1 LRRSLILATAALISG
16 AALPAA
22 TSPAEASWVR
32 VQFAGRI
39 TQEARSGL
47 EDSGLRFLQYT
58 PTNAYL
64 GYATPAAAEAADEVP
79 SVTTVRPLRPAE
91 KISALLAGRR
101 GPVAVAVIAAADSGG
116 VAANLDALGTVRG
129 TFDLR
134 GDGALALIEAVVD
147 GSDVAALSR
156 LAPVLHVGRTGMRW
170 SLEDEGATQVLA
182 GNVVNGRPVA
192 GYEQFLS
199 GLGLDGQGV
208 KIAVVDDGI
217 DDTHP
222 EFFGRGVQRV
232 TYGPFSQGPPEG
244 HGTHVAG
251 IVGGRGAFIGAQGVG
266 TRARDAEGLLYGIG
280 VAPAVGLID
289 QPAIQV
295 THTTL
300 GDFPPTGGFEA
311 YTRDAVRLGAIG
323 WNASWT
329 DGGGTG
335 VGYNAN
341 AANLDALTR
350 DADTATPGLQ
360 PFTFVFS
367 AGNSGSSGT
376 TSRIT
381 SPKEAKNIIAVA
393 SSRGHRAGDVDTI
406 SSFSSRGPARDGRI
420 VPTVAAPGETIMS
433 ARAATGVLCTAP
445 LSGNVDDSPPPDGF
459 TLYTGCSGTSMAS
472 PQVAGSVALIHDWWR
487 ERNTGDDPSPAMDKA
502 LLVNT
507 ATDLK
512 TPDIPNRNEGWGRVN
527 LRALFD
533 PAASRIYADESVVLT
548 DPGQAHSLNVTPAD
562 PTQPL
567 RVTLVWT
574 DPPGVPAEDPKT
586 PALVNDLDL
595 TVVTGAGLTYRG
607 NTFKAG
613 QSLPD
618 GPPDRR
624 NNVENVYLAGPSGTY
639 AISVTAANLPA
650 DGAPGLDDQTDQSF
664 ALVISNATLAA

>member
-1 LRRSLILATAALISG
+1 MRRSLILATAALIGG

-22 TSPAEASWVR
+22 TSPAQASWVR
-32 VQFAGRI
+32 VSFAERI
-39 TQEARSGL
+39 TQADRSAL
-47 EDSGLRFLQYT
+47 EDAGLRFLQYT
-58 PTNAYL
+58 PVNTYL
-64 GYATPAAAEAADEVP
+64 AFGTPAAAQSASDLPAVAGVR
-79 SVTTVRPLRPAE
+79 SVKPAE
-91 KISALLAGRR
+91 KISARLEGST
-101 GPVAVAVIAAADSGG
+101 GSVPIAVIAAADGTG
-116 VAANLDALGTVRG
+116 VAAHLNSVGAVRG
-129 TFDLR
+129 RFGLR
-134 GDGALALIEAVVD
+134 GDGALTLIEAIVD
-147 GSDVAALSR
+147 ASDVAGIAG
-156 LAPVLHVGRTGMRW
+156 LAPVLHVGRSGWRW
-170 SLEDEGATQVLA
+170 ELEDEGATQVLA
-182 GNVVNGRPVA
+182 GNVTNGQPVP
-192 GYEQFLS
+192 GYETFLS

-232 TYGPFSQGPPEG
+232 TYGPFSEGPPEG

-251 IVGGRGAFIGAQGVG
+251 IVGGRGATIGTV
-266 TRARDAEGLLYGIG
+266 RARDSAGLLYGIG

-289 QPAIQV
+289 QPAIQL
-295 THTTL
+295 TNTTL
-300 GDFPPTGGFEA
+300 GEFPPTGGFEL

-335 VGYNAN
+335 VGYNAG

-406 SSFSSRGPARDGRI
+406 SSFSSRGPARDGRV

-445 LSGNVDDSPPPDGF
+445 LSGNLDDSPPPDGF

-487 ERNTGDDPSPAMDKA
+487 ERNAGDDPSPAMDKA

-533 PAASRIYADESVVLT
+533 PAAARIYVDESTILS
-548 DPGQAHSLNVTPAD
+548 DPGQALSLNVTPAD

-574 DPPGVPAEDPKT
+574 DPPGTPAQDPKT
-586 PALVNDLDL
+586 AALVNDLDL
-595 TVVTGAGLTYRG
+595 TVVTDTGVTYRG

-613 QSLPD
+613 QSVPD

-624 NNVENVYLAGPSGTY
+624 NNVENVFLSGTAGSY

-650 DGAPGLDDQTDQSF
+650 DGAPGVGDSTDQDFS
-664 ALVISNATLAA
+664 LVISNAALAA